1 MIADF
6 ADVHRAVYDVM
17 HMDVVPIDY
26 SKYRHMDESDSTK
39 ARLCT
44 RAVIATL
51 ATNYSNNA
59 SELAAAIRT
68 PSNADDN
75 IDHNLTYNWDNAF
88 RSVDDDDGG
97 DNLVTDYLRWKIPA
111 NYDDLPMIVVSVADY
126 HWNQRPLIS
135 ADCDCCVCELLRIHY
150 CQKSHHTHYKNCS
163 YCYVV
168 QTEEQ
173 MQLHSAFLRVPLF
186 LTQKLLVFSAR
197 LNIKQKYAH
206 FTFSFN
212 RRKIDLML

>member
-17 HMDVVPIDY
+17 HMGVVPIDY

-111 NYDDLPMIVVSVADY
+111 NYDD
-126 HWNQRPLIS
+126 
-135 ADCDCCVCELLRIHY
+135 C
-150 CQKSHHTHYKNCS
+150 CS